1 MNDENLIPLSE
12 RSKEDAK
19 AIQIAG
25 GLARG
30 KALKEEKRMRQWAKI
45 LGELPT
51 KIASEDGEEMDADN
65 FGSVIHAQF
74 EKAKKGDTQA
84 AKFLAD
90 LMGEMEQTQNLNIGG
105 QEGGEPLRIVD
116 TRKVHRSPLIID
128 ETPEGEATETE

>member
-1 MNDENLIPLSE
+1 MNEENLIPLSE

-19 AIQIAG
+19 AIQTAG

-30 KALKEEKRMRQWAKI
+30 KALKEEKKMRQWAKI
-45 LGELPT
+45 LGELPA
-51 KIASEDGEEMDADN
+51 KITAEDGTEMEADN
-65 FGSVIHAQF
+65 FGKVIAAQF

-105 QEGGEPLRIVD
+105 QQDGEPLRIVD

-128 ETPEGEATETE
+128 DTDQPE